1 MVTAE
6 TVYQLKIH
14 LCGITPVVW
23 RRVLAEANTS
33 VAELHAIIQTVMG
46 WEDLHLHQFQIHGK
60 FYGIHRDG
68 GMTFG
73 DDPHQVQLRDFKLR
87 KGERFLYEYDMGDL
101 WQHEIRIERIS
112 PLEPR
117 KKYPVCTG
125 GHGDCPPEDCG
136 GPAGFMNLMEERCS
150 WSSLQEARDD
160 ALLVAQRLLDFYQ
173 GGPRPT
179 YEDEEF
185 VDAMERMNQR
195 LENAPV
201 PFKRREVN
209 AALRKLI
216 KEVRCTSA
224 SE

>member
-1 MVTAE
+1 MA
-6 TVYQLKIH
+6 
-14 LCGITPVVW
+14 P
-23 RRVLAEANTS
+23 
-33 VAELHAIIQTVMG
+33 
-46 WEDLHLHQFQIHGK
+46 
-60 FYGIHRDG
+60 
-68 GMTFG
+68 
-73 DDPHQVQLRDFKLR
+73 
-87 KGERFLYEYDMGDL
+87 
-101 WQHEIRIERIS
+101 
-112 PLEPR
+112 
-117 KKYPVCTG
+117 YPVCTG

-136 GPAGFMNLMEERCS
+136 GPSGFRALMEERAS
-150 WSSLQEARDD
+150 NLLEARED
-160 ALLVAQRLLDFYQ
+160 ALLVARRLLDFYQ

-216 KEVRCTSA
+216 KEVRCTSG

>member
-6 TVYQLKIH
+6 TVFQLKIH
-14 LCGITPVVW
+14 LCDVSPMVW
-23 RRVLAEANTS
+23 RRVLTEASTS
-33 VAELHAIIQTVMG
+33 IAELHAIIQAVMG
-46 WEDLHLHQFQIHGK
+46 WEDLHLHQFRIHGK
-60 FYGIHRDG
+60 TYGIHRDG
-68 GMTFG
+68 GMSFS
-73 DDPHQVQLRDFKLR
+73 DDPDQVRLCDFKPCKR
-87 KGERFLYEYDMGDL
+87 ERFLYEYDMGDL
-101 WQHEIRIERIS
+101 WQHEIRLERIL

-117 KKYPVCTG
+117 KRYPVCTG

-136 GPAGFMNLMEERCS
+136 GPSGFRALMEELA
-150 WSSLQEARDD
+150 SSLLEARED
-160 ALLVAQRLLDFYQ
+160 ALLVARRLLDFYQ

-179 YEDEEF
+179 YDDEEF

-201 PFKRREVN
+201 PFTRREVN